1 MRWLPWQFA
10 ALAGLFFLGVS
21 QVSQADDDSL
31 SYRIE
36 LASPTGAL
44 QIQHAGGGFKR
55 SREKRDAE
63 AQAAHDAYQA
73 EGDAAAFDALML
85 ERFCSMLGAQCD
97 NDNGAA
103 TITLTPVFV
112 GYRFDQV
119 RNTLYAPTVI
129 LDVTVVVNGKTRFD
143 KRLGSGNI
151 GRLMG
156 VKRVGFVREYGYDRP
171 AQVGYDKER
180 SIEGLHL
187 AAYEVLR
194 FVIDELPK

>member
-1 MRWLPWQFA
+1 MQWKPSTNP
-10 ALAGLFFLGVS
+10 ALAGLVVLCLV
-21 QVSQADDDSL
+21 QVSHAADGSL

-36 LASPTGAL
+36 LGSPTDAL
-44 QIQHAGGGFKR
+44 QIQHAGGGFKG

-63 AQAAHDAYQA
+63 ARAAHDDYQA
-73 EGDAAAFDALML
+73 EGDAAAFDAEMS
-85 ERFCSMLGAQCD
+85 ERLCKALGARCD

-119 RNTLYAPTVI
+119 RNTHYAPTVI
-129 LDVTVVVNGKTRFD
+129 LDVTVIVDGKSHLD

-151 GRLMG
+151 GRLKG

-194 FVIDELPK
+194 YVIDELPR